1 MKRPGI
7 ADGWDYLLIFPII
20 EQYLLE
26 QKSRDPEGRM
36 PYRVSTTK
44 ILDYINENPTVQK
57 SRIIR
62 IEWCINHSLREFGY
76 RKDSVAGRSYSLTN
90 IGVIVPVTL

>member
-1 MKRPGI
+1 MNRPGI

-20 EQYLLE
+20 KQYLLE
-26 QKSRDPEGRM
+26 QKSKDPHGRM

-44 ILDYINENPTVQK
+44 ILDYINENPAVK
-57 SRIIR
+57 NNRIAR

-90 IGVIVPVTL
+90 VGVIVPVTS